1 MKKLICV
8 CSLCSL
14 FFFVLLTGI
23 TATAGEVSV
32 NSDGSTIW
40 QAGIDG
46 VEIEWGADGSFNRIY
61 SLYSHPVNM
70 PDRRGI
76 NKAYIIAE
84 EKAKA
89 AIVRFMEQRV
99 TTSRVVTEVNNDF
112 EQSTFTQGTGTQSE
126 LTKKNQ
132 RTMVE
137 NLAEITGSNA
147 AAALRGVII
156 LEKGYDK
163 KNEEVWVK
171 VGISRKT
178 MAASRSLK
186 SALQDQSPQG
196 SPAEKTRLDNGINL
210 PESEIKRTPQK
221 DW

>member
-1 MKKLICV
+1 
-8 CSLCSL
+8 
-14 FFFVLLTGI
+14 
-23 TATAGEVSV
+23 
-32 NSDGSTIW
+32 
-40 QAGIDG
+40 
-46 VEIEWGADGSFNRIY
+46 
-61 SLYSHPVNM
+61 M

-163 KNEEVWVK
+163 NNEEVWVK